1 MSVRRPVENIRDDTD
16 GPDIDR
22 FPMTGF
28 SEDLGLPLVL
38 RDSDTKSQLT
48 AM

>member
-1 MSVRRPVENIRDDTD
+1 MSVRRPVENKRNDTD

-28 SEDLGLPLVL
+28 FKDLGLPLVL
-38 RDSDTKSQLT
+38 CSSDTRSQLT